1 VNEQEAR
8 KVFSHAIAM
17 CKVFGGDIRQMCAQ
31 RGVPDDLISKLLA
44 EQNLWDK
51 GLGRFD
57 WDGSVI
63 PAQRRSGG
71 TESDTNPGDDQ
82 RITDR
87 RQEERTSVSIPA
99 TFTLEN
105 NFYTCVVLNKSTSGL
120 LLRFVQQPGQ
130 LSKDG
135 MGKNGTVVFGI
146 GEESKRSPRGKII
159 RVLLRDNGYEA
170 AVSVIPS

>member
-1 VNEQEAR
+1 MNEQEAR

-17 CKVFGGDIRQMCAQ
+17 GKVFGGDIRQMCAQ

-51 GLGRFD
+51 GLGKFD

-63 PAQRRSGG
+63 SAQG
-71 TESDTNPGDDQ
+71 

-120 LLRFVQQPGQ
+120 LLRFIQQPGQ

-135 MGKNGTVVFGI
+135 MGKNGTVVFEI
-146 GEESKRSPRGKII
+146 GEESKRSLRGRII